1 MQIQKN
7 LYQYKRDTYTNVNI
21 QTPQNTDNLPTI
33 HCNFGSKCLWNLDD
47 IINEIE
53 NLSIQKISAYPKMS
67 DINLLKETIIKK
79 YNNKKLTTDNIF
91 LGHGTFNIL
100 ERIIHKLVNPK
111 KMIGVGPQFNEI
123 PSEFVSTGGK
133 YFSIPLIENN
143 FSLDKVYESIKN
155 ELYDVLYIDN
165 PNNPTGFV
173 FNIEDISKLAQIC
186 DKTGTILII
195 DEAYGDFL
203 DNNMSSI
210 QLINTFQN
218 IIVVRS
224 FSKGFCL
231 PSIRSGYMITSNK
244 IAKIYKEIDVPFE
257 PSYISI
263 KLSLMALND
272 KILLNNYRDNTIDLK
287 KYIIDKL
294 SISNIFI
301 LPTNPNIPIFMLYSE
316 NKNLYNYFLSIN
328 ILTVGGESFKNT
340 YSKLDNSYVRMHI
353 PNSIDEA
360 KQIISRIENNNLI
373 QNL

>member
-7 LYQYKRDTYTNVNI
+7 LYQYKRDTYTNVNV
-21 QTPQNTDNLPTI
+21 QTPQNTDNLPI
-33 HCNFGSKCLWNLDD
+33 IDCNFGSKCLWDLDD
-47 IINEIE
+47 IINEIK
-53 NLSIQKISAYPKMS
+53 NLTIQKISAYPKMS
-67 DINLLKETIIKK
+67 DINLLKETVIEK
-79 YNNKKLTTDNIF
+79 YNNKKLTTENVF

-111 KMIGVGPQFNEI
+111 KMLGIGPQFNEI

-133 YFSIPLIENN
+133 YSSIPLIENN
-143 FSLDKVYESIKN
+143 FSLDKVYSSIKN

-210 QLINTFQN
+210 QLVNKFEN

-231 PSIRSGYMITSNK
+231 PSIRSGYMVTSNK
-244 IAKIYKEIDVPFE
+244 IAKIYREIDVPFE
-257 PSYISI
+257 PSSISI

-272 KILLNNYRDNTIDLK
+272 KTLLSNYKNNTIDLK
-287 KYIIDKL
+287 KYILDKL
-294 SISNIFI
+294 PRSSISI
-301 LPTNPNIPIFMLYSE
+301 LPTNPNIPIFMLYSK

-353 PNSIDEA
+353 PSSIDEA

-373 QNL
+373 